1 MLARVIKI
9 SLFLSL
15 FLGVVFSAFVI
26 ATLYDLK
33 GITSLENY
41 KPPIISKI
49 LDINGK
55 LISEFYAERRKIV
68 SLNEI
73 SPYLIQATLATEDK
87 RFNSHYGVDPIR
99 ILKALWVNLAALKK
113 EQGGSTITIQL
124 SKLIFLNH
132 EKTLA
137 RKIIEL
143 WYAFQIESQYS
154 KEEILTFYFNQIN
167 YGHGAYG
174 IEAAANFFFNK
185 KAKELNLAEA
195 GLLAAIPKSPVYY
208 SPIRYPENAMRR
220 HRVVLLAMVDNGYI
234 EEEEAF
240 KSYRDFWLDFSK
252 KTKNRQKLFNQDSV
266 NRAPY
271 FTEYIRAK
279 LEKDLKKKNIY
290 EKGIN
295 VYTTLNLDHQKNAQR
310 FLWQELEK
318 QNKINQIN
326 EKVLINNLNYS
337 SLKSIAVL
345 GSVFNSREMNLI
357 NAYFKKQ
364 AIKEYNSLTES
375 LKTIFGHFNLEEL
388 VEITYLD
395 PESNGKLNAV
405 KKDVQ
410 GALISINPQNGY
422 ITAMVGG
429 SPFSFHNQFN
439 RAIDIKRQV
448 GSTLKPFIYAL
459 AIEKNILTASTLLS
473 DAPLIFDEYI
483 PKNYDN
489 LYRGK
494 ILVRDALKKSIN
506 VLAVDTLSKIGVE
519 EARERLFEIFRLTS
533 SKNQLERFPQDLTL
547 ALGTGV
553 FSPLDL
559 ATAYAVLANNGK
571 SVIPKTI
578 RYITDNNGEI
588 IKNYQEEYNT
598 FSEKQLIEQETAFII
613 KNIIKEV
620 FRPGGTAFLPEL
632 LQGFQHKDTSFGK
645 TGTTSNW
652 KDAWFVGANA
662 YLATAVWV
670 GYDDNRSLGRGRTG
684 GKVSAPVWIKFEKEA
699 LKNKKPV
706 PFLKP
711 LNIVSKSI
719 CRNSG
724 KLAGADCPAHLVYKE
739 YYKPSLNPTKE
750 DDSVK
755 KQKLEEERFFNTFFR
770 ENDGDEEQGINSV
783 FNQLESIEAS
793 VETSDVLSIN
803 NTNN

>member
-1 MLARVIKI
+1 MLAKLFKVF
-9 SLFLSL
+9 LFLFL
-15 FLGVVFSAFVI
+15 FSFIGFSAFII

-33 GITSLENY
+33 GITSLETY

-55 LISEFYAERRKIV
+55 LISEFYSERRKIV

-73 SPYLIQATLATEDK
+73 SPYMIQATLATEDK
-87 RFNSHYGVDPIR
+87 RFNNHYGVDLIR
-99 ILKALWVNLAALKK
+99 IIKALWVNINALKK

-154 KEEILTFYFNQIN
+154 KEEILSFYFNQIN

-174 IEAAANFFFNK
+174 VEAAANFFFNK

-195 GLLAAIPKSPVYY
+195 ALLAAIPKSPVYY
-208 SPIRYPENAMRR
+208 SPIRYPDKAMQR

-234 EEEEAF
+234 KEEEAF
-240 KSYRDFWLDFSK
+240 ASYKEFWVAFSK
-252 KTKNRQKLFNQDSV
+252 KTKNQQKLFNQESV
-266 NRAPY
+266 NHAPY

-290 EKGIN
+290 EQGIN
-295 VYTTLNLDHQKNAQR
+295 IYTTLNLDHQKNAQKL
-310 FLWQELEK
+310 LWEK
-318 QNKINQIN
+318 LSQQNKINQFN
-326 EKVLINNLNYS
+326 EKNLIRNLRYS
-337 SLKSIAVL
+337 SIKSIALL
-345 GSVFNSREMNLI
+345 GSVFNLQEIDFI

-364 AIKEYNSLTES
+364 AVGEYKHLVES
-375 LKTIFGHFNLEEL
+375 LKTIFGNFNLKDL
-388 VEITYLD
+388 VETTYLD
-395 PESNGKLNAV
+395 PEENGKLNTI
-405 KKDVQ
+405 KKEVQ
-410 GALISINPQNGY
+410 GALISVNPQNGY

-439 RAIDIKRQV
+439 RAIDIKRQI

-459 AIEKNILTASTLLS
+459 AIEKNILTASTLLNDS
-473 DAPLIFDEYI
+473 PLIFDEYI

-489 LYRGK
+489 LYQGK
-494 ILVRDALKKSIN
+494 VLMRDALKKSVN
-506 VLAVDTLSKIGVE
+506 VLAVETLDKIGID
-519 EARERLFEIFRLTS
+519 EARERLFEIFRS
-533 SKNQLERFPQDLTL
+533 ISDKNQLEKFPKDLTL

-571 SVIPKTI
+571 SVVPKTI

-588 IKNYQEEYNT
+588 IKNYQEEYNEFT
-598 FSEKQLIEQETAFII
+598 EKQLIEEDTVFII

-620 FRPGGTAFLPEL
+620 FRPGGTAFLPDL
-632 LQGFQHKDTSFGK
+632 LKNFQHKNTSFGK

-662 YLATAVWV
+662 YLSTAVWV

-684 GKVSAPVWIKFEKEA
+684 GKVSAPIWVQFKKEV
-699 LKNKKPV
+699 LKNKKPI

-711 LNIVSKSI
+711 LGIVSKSV
-719 CRNSG
+719 CRSSG
-724 KLAGADCPAHLVYKE
+724 KLAGSDCPKHLVYRE
-739 YYKPSLNPTKE
+739 YYKNSLNPTKE
-750 DDSVK
+750 DDSTD
-755 KQKLEEERFFNTFFR
+755 KQKQEEERFLNAFFG
-770 ENDGDEEQGINSV
+770 ESDEENPEGIN
-783 FNQLESIEAS
+783 NPLENLGDN
-793 VETSDVLSIN
+793 ETIIDTDPTTIIN
-803 NTNN
+803 ND